1 MAKLRFTNKAVEDLT
16 SIWNYTFKTWSER
29 QADEYY
35 EMLISACRR
44 ILVSSLVPARLYT
57 EISPDLYGVKAGYH
71 LIFFKTIICSLYR
84 CNTACNMLSGRGDSN
99 SQESHR
105 V

>member
-44 ILVSSLVPARLYT
+44 TLVSSLVSARLYA

-71 LIFFKTIICSLYR
+71 LIFFKTI
-84 CNTACNMLSGRGDSN
+84 TDGDVLIVRILH
-99 SQESHR
+99 ERMDIKRHFR
-105 V
+105 EGAD

>member
-71 LIFFKTIICSLYR
+71 LIFFKTI
-84 CNTACNMLSGRGDSN
+84 TDGDVLIVRILH
-99 SQESHR
+99 ERMDIKRHFR
-105 V
+105 EGTD

>member
-1 MAKLRFTNKAVEDLT
+1 MAKLRFTNKAVEDFT

-44 ILVSSLVPARLYT
+44 TLVSSLVPARLYA
-57 EISPDLYGVKAGYH
+57 EISPDLYGVKAGHH
-71 LIFFKTIICSLYR
+71 LIFFKTI
-84 CNTACNMLSGRGDSN
+84 TDGDVLIVRILH
-99 SQESHR
+99 ERMDIKRHLKEDAD
-105 V
+105 

>member
-57 EISPDLYGVKAGYH
+57 EISPDLYGVKDGYH
-71 LIFFKTIICSLYR
+71 LIFFKTI
-84 CNTACNMLSGRGDSN
+84 TDGDVLIVRILH
-99 SQESHR
+99 ERMDIKRHFR
-105 V
+105 EGAD

>member
-71 LIFFKTIICSLYR
+71 LIFFKTI
-84 CNTACNMLSGRGDSN
+84 TDGDVLIVRILH
-99 SQESHR
+99 ERMDIKRHFW
-105 V
+105 

>member
-35 EMLISACRR
+35 EMLISACNKMLITNLFPVR
-44 ILVSSLVPARLYT
+44 SYN
-57 EISPDLYGVKAGYH
+57 EIAQDLFSIKAGHH
-71 LIFFKTIICSLYR
+71 LVFFKR
-84 CNTACNMLSGRGDSN
+84 MAGGDVLVVRIPH
-99 SQESHR
+99 ERMDIKRHFKEDAD
-105 V
+105 